1 MDATMTTILLCF
13 KQTYKEINHRIDSMN
28 LERGLND
35 SDFARRMS
43 TLELHYRS
51 LKSAVDSFNNFF
63 GLTIFLELASIIV
76 LSLAWLTQV
85 ALTDIPP
92 SAHTCA
98 VPPKIIS
105 SIVVILCCDSVL
117 EEAEKSVY
125 ICLALSERFAWKF
138 QKRMTVYSL
147 IQTCKDYAPEFSV
160 LGLFHIKRNTILS
173 LFNIISTFMI
183 VLVQSAKNN

>member
-1 MDATMTTILLCF
+1 
-13 KQTYKEINHRIDSMN
+13 MN
-28 LERGLND
+28 SKRGLND
-35 SDFARRMS
+35 ADFARRIS
-43 TLELHYRS
+43 KLELHYRI
-51 LKSAVDSFNNFF
+51 LKSAVDCFNRFF
-63 GLTIFLELASIIV
+63 GLIIILELAWIIV
-76 LSLAWLTQV
+76 MTLAWLTQV
-85 ALTDIPP
+85 TLPDIPQKLF
-92 SAHTCA
+92 TCI
-98 VPPKIIS
+98 VLPKIIS